1 MVALTFEE
9 VKERLADQHDET
21 AICELLGITSQD
33 LVEAFADRI
42 EARYSKLLKEI
53 E

>member
-1 MVALTFEE
+1 MVTFIELQE
-9 VKERLADQHDET
+9 KLAEQHDECSL
-21 AICELLGITSQD
+21 CELLGITPQD

-42 EARYSKLLKEI
+42 EARFTSLSKEI

>member
-1 MVALTFEE
+1 MSTICFTELQE
-9 VKERLADQHDET
+9 KLAEQHDVD
-21 AICELLGITSQD
+21 ALCELLKITPED

-42 EARYSKLLKEI
+42 EANYSHLILEI

>member
-1 MVALTFEE
+1 MITFQELQE
-9 VKERLADQHDET
+9 KLAEQHDEVSL
-21 AICELLGITSQD
+21 CELLKVTPND

-42 EARYSKLLKEI
+42 EANFSLLVKEV

>member
-1 MVALTFEE
+1 MITFQELQE
-9 VKERLADQHDET
+9 KLAEQHDET
-21 AICELLGITSQD
+21 SICELLKITPED

-42 EARYSKLLKEI
+42 EANFSNLVKEI

>member
-1 MVALTFEE
+1 MPYTFEE
-9 VKERLADQHDET
+9 LKEKLADQHDEL
-21 AICELLGITSQD
+21 ALCELLEVTRED

-42 EARYSKLLKEI
+42 EARFSQLVKEI